1 MIVRRD
7 KIPDVAAAFLSYV
20 AITIAMTWPLAAGL
34 ARDVPGD
41 LGDSLLNMWILGWGA
56 ESLPRV
62 LTGSMSLADVWNANI
77 FHPEPL
83 ALSFSEHLFGQVLQ
97 ILPVYHLS
105 GNLILCYN
113 LLFFSTFVLSGIGMY
128 LLVKEFTGDRYAAF
142 IAGLL
147 FAFVPYRVAQV
158 AHIQSLS
165 SQWMPLA
172 LYGFRRYIIT
182 SRTRALAGG
191 AAALLMQNWS
201 CGYYLIFF
209 SPLVVLFVVHQLV
222 AAGRGGD
229 WRAWLMFLAAAV
241 AVSVGTWPFLAMYLE
256 AQRVH
261 GFERPLAEIVGFS
274 ADIFGY
280 VTAPEALKL
289 LGATLRA
296 WPRPEGEL
304 FLGFVATVLAAVGV
318 YATMREARENAISG
332 GGRSEIVALPRG
344 MSLRR
349 VAVLVFGTIALA
361 LAAVAAVAI
370 ATGGFVTSI
379 GGVPLRATNVTRL
392 LSQLALVTVVL
403 ILLSRQFRSAIAHLI
418 ASPTGIASVSLLL
431 ALWLSLG
438 PVPHA
443 RGQAIEVIGL
453 YGVLLDHLPGF
464 GSLRVPA
471 RYAMIAAVYLSLL
484 GGIGAAWVL
493 RRAAD
498 GRAARSL
505 AIAFAMVFLVE
516 AAFAPL
522 LVNQTWGE
530 DGIIPPPRVEPASSA
545 PAVYRHL
552 RLSADDVVI
561 AEFPF
566 GDPAWELRYVYYSTV
581 HWKRLVNGYS
591 GGFPQGYKVR
601 VARLQRVNQFPV
613 AALQT
618 LIDAGTTH
626 VIVHEAA
633 MPAAEVAM
641 LHAWL
646 QGGGFAEIGRFES
659 DVLYD
664 LPYAR

>member
-7 KIPDVAAAFLSYV
+7 KIPDVAAAFLLYI

-41 LGDSLLNMWILGWGA
+41 LGDALLNMWILGWGA
-56 ESLPRV
+56 ETLPRV

-97 ILPVYHLS
+97 ILPIYRLS

-113 LLFFSTFVLSGIGMY
+113 LLFLSTFVLSGIGMY
-128 LLVKEFTGDRYAAF
+128 LLVKEFTGNRYAAF

-191 AAALLMQNWS
+191 AAALLIQNWS

-229 WRAWLMFLAAAV
+229 GRAWLMFLAAGLAV
-241 AVSVGTWPFLAMYLE
+241 AAGTWPFLAMYLE

-274 ADIFGY
+274 ADVFGY

-304 FLGFVATVLAAVGV
+304 FLGFVPTVLAAVAV
-318 YATMREARENAISG
+318 YATMRQARGNTTSG
-332 GGRSEIVALPRG
+332 GALSEIVTPPRRL
-344 MSLRR
+344 SLRR
-349 VAVLVFGTIALA
+349 AAALIFGTVALA
-361 LAAVAAVAI
+361 LAAAAAVAI

-392 LSQLALVTVVL
+392 LSQLALVTAVL
-403 ILLSRQFRSAIAHLI
+403 ILLSRRFRCAIAHLI
-418 ASPTGIASVSLLL
+418 ASSTGIACVSLVL

-443 RGQAIEVIGL
+443 RGQAIDVIGL
-453 YGVLLDHLPGF
+453 YGVFLDHVPGF

-484 GGIGAAWVL
+484 GGIGAAWL
-493 RRAAD
+493 FGAARG
-498 GRAARSL
+498 GRAARPL
-505 AIAFAMVFLVE
+505 AIAVAIVFLVE

-530 DGIIPPPRVEPASSA
+530 DGMIPPPRVEPASSA
-545 PAVYRHL
+545 PAVYQRL
-552 RLSADDVVI
+552 RLAGDAVV

-591 GGFPQGYKVR
+591 GGFPQGYKMR
-601 VARLQRVNQFPV
+601 VARLQRVNQFPIE
-613 AALQT
+613 AWQT
-618 LIDAGTTH
+618 LIDADTTH

-633 MPAAEVAM
+633 LPAAEAAM

-646 QGGGFAEIGRFES
+646 RGRGAVEIGRFAT

-664 LPYAR
+664 LAYAR